1 MVERRWRRFLK
12 NRLAV
17 AGVVILFLLYSLA
30 ILAGFFS
37 PYDPNF
43 YSLNPPVSYAPPTQ
57 VHWRDPEGGFSR
69 PYVYAMT
76 RSRDPETFA
85 LVYTEDPTQGKF
97 YLDFFHRTPESPY
110 RILGVFHSTLRGVGV
125 AEPARLHLLG
135 TDSLG
140 RDLWSRIAFGAQVSL
155 TIGILA
161 SLVAFVIGSALGG
174 IAGYYGGI
182 WDSLIMR
189 LVEILAAIPGL
200 FLLISLR
207 AVFPLTLDPLF
218 IFYLV
223 VFILALVGWG
233 GIARV
238 IRGLI
243 LSLREQDYIQAARA
257 LGASDGRIIGRHLLP
272 ATASYLI
279 VSLSLAIPGYILAE
293 SGLSFLG
300 LGVTEPYTSW
310 GMLLRSAQEGGF
322 ASFSSRP
329 WILVPGVF
337 IFLAILAWNFVGD
350 GLRDAFNPRGSAG

>member
-1 MVERRWRRFLK
+1 
-12 NRLAV
+12 
-17 AGVVILFLLYSLA
+17 
-30 ILAGFFS
+30 
-37 PYDPNF
+37 
-43 YSLNPPVSYAPPTQ
+43 
-57 VHWRDPEGGFSR
+57 
-69 PYVYAMT
+69 
-76 RSRDPETFA
+76 
-85 LVYTEDPTQGKF
+85 
-97 YLDFFHRTPESPY
+97 
-110 RILGVFHSTLRGVGV
+110 
-125 AEPARLHLLG
+125 
-135 TDSLG
+135 
-140 RDLWSRIAFGAQVSL
+140 
-155 TIGILA
+155 
-161 SLVAFVIGSALGG
+161 
-174 IAGYYGGI
+174 
-182 WDSLIMR
+182 MR

>member
-1 MVERRWRRFLK
+1 MAERRWNRFRK
-12 NRLAV
+12 NRLATIG
-17 AGVVILFLLYSLA
+17 AVILFFLYLLA
-30 ILAGFFS
+30 MFAGFFS

-43 YSLNPPVSYAPPTQ
+43 YSLNPPESYAPPTQ
-57 VHWRDPEGGFSR
+57 IHWRDSQGGFSR
-69 PYVYAMT
+69 PYVYAVT

-85 LVYTEDPTQGKF
+85 LMYREDPTQGKF

-110 RILGVFHSTLRGVGV
+110 RILGIFHSDLRIVGV
-125 AEPARLHLLG
+125 EAPAQIHLLG

-140 RDLWSRIAFGAQVSL
+140 RDLWSRIAYGAQVSL

-161 SLVAFVIGSALGG
+161 SLAAFLIGAVLGG

-218 IFYLV
+218 VFYLV

-238 IRGLI
+238 IRGLV
-243 LSLREQDYIQAARA
+243 LSLREQDYVQAARV
-257 LGASDGRIIGRHLLP
+257 LGASDLRIISRHLLP

-279 VSLSLAIPGYILAE
+279 VSLSLAIPGYILSE

-322 ASFSSRP
+322 ASFSTRP
-329 WILVPGVF
+329 WILVPGLF

-350 GLRDAFNPRGSAG
+350 GLRDAFNPRGSKG